1 MQAKQP
7 LPLPEQKEIFYV
19 LFSVCFLG
27 PQVSV
32 AETCTT
38 GAVLVTMAMM
48 APLAR
53 VHSLV
58 NRRNSVSD
66 AAVMADKKL
75 AKDSKSDFCP
85 QIYIQFILIKVFIAA
100 FYPLSWNC

>member
-1 MQAKQP
+1 MPPFTPFIEMQAKQP

-38 GAVLVTMAMM
+38 WGGTGHHGNDGTTRLSSFPGHP
-48 APLAR
+48 APCLRHA
-53 VHSLV
+53 
-58 NRRNSVSD
+58 SD
-66 AAVMADKKL
+66 G
-75 AKDSKSDFCP
+75 
-85 QIYIQFILIKVFIAA
+85 
-100 FYPLSWNC
+100 